1 MQKQDKSSIECKEK
15 DMLSTESK
23 AVNQLTGIF
32 RKFSI
37 LKKLTKQS
45 DINYS
50 LVPFCP
56 ESDTMIKEI

>member
-1 MQKQDKSSIECKEK
+1 
-15 DMLSTESK
+15 MLLTESK

-32 RKFSI
+32 RKLSI